1 MASFYYLPFYWLSIT
16 TNLVMGSIL
25 SFFDTEEASY
35 NDRYPFL
42 RDMTFLLILVIFSGT
57 AAVFKLL
64 TPVGGQL
71 PIFGDILP
79 ALSGAAGSLIF
90 FSSWWSIAH
99 PEKLL
104 PALFGHL
111 TGFRKLIGYFCLASA
126 ILHLFFSPV
135 LFL

>member
-16 TNLVMGSIL
+16 TNLVMGVVL
-25 SFFDTEEASY
+25 SFFNDEETSY
-35 NDRYPFL
+35 TDRYPFL
-42 RDMTFLLILVIFSGT
+42 QDMTFLLILVIFSGT

-71 PIFGDILP
+71 PIIGDLAP
-79 ALSGAAGSLIF
+79 AVSGSAGTLIF
-90 FSSWWSIAH
+90 FNRWWVIAH

-104 PALFGHL
+104 PAFFEKL
-111 TGFRKLIGYFCLASA
+111 TGLRKIIGYSCLAAA